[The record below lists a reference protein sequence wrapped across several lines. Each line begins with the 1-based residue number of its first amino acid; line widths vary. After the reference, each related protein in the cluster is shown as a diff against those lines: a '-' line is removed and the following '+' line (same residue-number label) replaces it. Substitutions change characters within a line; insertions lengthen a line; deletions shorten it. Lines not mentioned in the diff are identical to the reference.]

1 MVVPSKKHLKNES
14 LGRGWQKSHWIGF
27 KRKSIQKTK
36 SYMIDDNNNDTNINS
51 NYSNFIQIVF
61 LKVIFE
67 CVKTSCSFDFFENFI
82 LKQYQFKV
90 RHGMAA

>member
-1 MVVPSKKHLKNES
+1 
-14 LGRGWQKSHWIGF
+14 
-27 KRKSIQKTK
+27 
-36 SYMIDDNNNDTNINS
+36 MIDDNNNDTNINS

-82 LKQYQFKV
+82 LK
-90 RHGMAA
+90 